1 MESLSSI
8 ADKVISAGSEAKAET
23 VEHVSTPD
31 GGDKIT
37 RLDFSR
43 PDALLGADFFAQS
56 YEYAKD
62 LAAFIGDDY
71 FSDYKQMA
79 AETTYSSTQGW
90 GLDEPMEH
98 DCCL

>member
-1 MESLSSI
+1 MI
-8 ADKVISAGSEAKAET
+8 CAGSEVKTET
-23 VEHVSTPD
+23 VEYISTPD

-43 PDALLGADFFAQS
+43 PDALLGADFFTHS
-56 YEYAKD
+56 YEYVKD
-62 LAAFIGDDY
+62 LAVFVGDDP

-79 AETTYSSTQGW
+79 AGTSSTQGW
-90 GLDEPMEH
+90 GLDVPTER